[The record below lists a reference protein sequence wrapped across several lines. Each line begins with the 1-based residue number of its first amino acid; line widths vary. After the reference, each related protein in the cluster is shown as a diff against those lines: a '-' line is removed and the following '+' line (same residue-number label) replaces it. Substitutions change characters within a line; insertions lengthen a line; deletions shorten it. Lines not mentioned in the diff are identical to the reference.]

1 MFPII
6 NTVRQDKNLNPFVFV
21 KDLSNLPF
29 HEIYESCHPNTMLS
43 KFTTLF
49 LSILDKHA
57 PFKQITIS
65 KPPAPWIDNSIKKMI
80 FKRDKVYRKAKKTQ
94 NPADLFQYSLLHK
107 KVKHCIFQ
115 AKQNFIDKRLSKPN
129 LKKVWNVINRLLK
142 PSCKPILHDIYKL
155 NDYFIN
161 TSECITGSKPLP
173 IKIPNS
179 SNGSFQFHCTSG
191 DQVLNIISKLK
202 TECVAGDDLIPV
214 KYIKLSA
221 HIIAHLTNIINS
233 CIQLNIFPDAWKI
246 SRVTPLPKTESPLHM
261 DDYRPISILPA
272 LSKIF
277 EKVLIQQIIAHI
289 DSSNIY
295 PPTLSG
301 CRKGHSTS
309 TALLYIRDL
318 CIKSIKSSDI
328 TLL

>member
-1 MFPII
+1 MLNLHQTITSPTRCTNKTKSLPDVFLLTNKSSSIKSGILTDKPLTDHEDIYLFLNTKIHHMLPII

-94 NPADLFQYSLLHK
+94 SPADLFQYSLLHK

-115 AKQNFIDKRLSKPN
+115 AKQNFIDKCLSKPN

-142 PSCKPILHDIYKL
+142 PSCKPILHDIDKL
-155 NDYFIN
+155 NDFLSIPLNALLAVNPYLLKSQTLLMVLSNFTVSLVTKFLTLLASLKLSVLLVLISFLLN
-161 TSECITGSKPLP
+161 ISSFLP
-173 IKIPNS
+173 IS
-179 SNGSFQFHCTSG
+179 LLLTS
-191 DQVLNIISKLK
+191 L
-202 TECVAGDDLIPV
+202 
-214 KYIKLSA
+214 
-221 HIIAHLTNIINS
+221 
-233 CIQLNIFPDAWKI
+233 
-246 SRVTPLPKTESPLHM
+246 
-261 DDYRPISILPA
+261 
-272 LSKIF
+272 
-277 EKVLIQQIIAHI
+277 
-289 DSSNIY
+289 
-295 PPTLSG
+295 
-301 CRKGHSTS
+301 
-309 TALLYIRDL
+309 
-318 CIKSIKSSDI
+318 
-328 TLL
+328 TLLTPVSN